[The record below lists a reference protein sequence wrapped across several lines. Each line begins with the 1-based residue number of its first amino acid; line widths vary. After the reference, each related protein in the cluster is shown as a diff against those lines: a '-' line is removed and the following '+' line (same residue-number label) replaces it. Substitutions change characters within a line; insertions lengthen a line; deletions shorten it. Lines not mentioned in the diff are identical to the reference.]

1 MTATEGAPAAG
12 LFSLDNYLIRRK
24 VLKILGGSFHV
35 YSGDTIVG
43 FSQQKAFK
51 LKEDIRVYADDSKSE
66 EILSIQARQ
75 VVDFAASYDIID
87 PRTGVKV
94 GAARRKGF
102 ASLLRDS
109 WEVMDAEDQPIGQL
123 KEDSAGM
130 AMVRRFLTN
139 IIPQTFKMSVQG
151 SHAPV
156 IFKQHFNP
164 FIYKLQVTI
173 PAGCSL
179 DRRLIFGAAVLICA
193 IEGRQG

>member
-1 MTATEGAPAAG
+1 
-12 LFSLDNYLIRRK
+12 
-24 VLKILGGSFHV
+24 VLKIFGGSFHV
-35 YSGDTIVG
+35 YDGDVIVG

-51 LKEDIRVYADDSKSE
+51 LKEDIRVYADETKSE

-75 VVDFAASYDIID
+75 IIDFAASYDIID
-87 PRTGVKV
+87 PKIGAKV

-102 ASLLRDS
+102 ASILRDS
-109 WEVMDAEDQPIGQL
+109 WEVLDADDRPIGQL

-130 AMVRRFLTN
+130 ALVRRFLTN
-139 IIPQTFKMSVQG
+139 IVPQTFKMSIRG

-164 FIYKLQVTI
+164 FVYRLAVTI
-173 PAGCSL
+173 PGGCSL

-193 IEGRQG
+193 IEGRQK